1 VHCVTNREVPGTYE
15 TVRQNGGVQV
25 DVLGPLRVRA
35 DDQEIDLGGPRN
47 RALVARLAL
56 DAGRPVAATTLI
68 DDLWGLDVP
77 ADATNALQ
85 SIVSRAR
92 RRLPA
97 GALESTPA
105 GYVLQ
110 CTSVDAVEFERLVA
124 ASRVDEALELWRGEA
139 FADVVEFPFAP
150 SAAHRLGE
158 LRLVAVESSLQDRVR
173 SGDDLAVVAQLAE
186 LTTAHPYRDGFWAL
200 YLTAL
205 ATHGRANEA
214 LTAYDRLRGMLAEE
228 LGADPSPELQD
239 LHLSILRGEHSSRRS
254 HPALPSA
261 LTSFVGREGAIDDLQ
276 AALVDHRLVTIL
288 GPGGAGKTR
297 LAVETARTALDRFE
311 DVWLTE
317 LAPVTGSDGILQ
329 AILSAMGLLEVSVL
343 ERPASAPRP
352 DERTRLLEAVH
363 DVEGL
368 LLLDNCEHLIGAVA
382 EIAEDV
388 LAHAPKLRILAT
400 SREPLRIIGEFGYQL
415 SPLTM
420 PDADS
425 SIDDAMTHSA
435 VQLFVLR
442 AQAVDQSFVL
452 TAETLPAVREIC
464 VRLDGQPLAIE
475 LAAARLRTLTA
486 AQVAARLSD
495 RFRLLTGGSRTALPR
510 HRTLRAV
517 VEWSW
522 DLLDDAERDIAERL
536 AVFPGGVTVESAAAV
551 SPAGDATE
559 ELLESLADKSLL
571 VSVRGET
578 TRFRM
583 LETLREYGVE
593 RLIERGDAE
602 AVRDAHLRHFL
613 DVAEIEGPRLRGGD
627 QVAAIRVVDLER
639 ANIMAALRFAIDRG
653 DRADAARMVTAL
665 AWFWSIRS
673 QHVEAC
679 TWADAVLALPGEGDP
694 ASEICIEALAL
705 TGILVMRNHLESDQ
719 PVPWQ
724 GPVDRILALWD
735 AHHPEHQVV
744 DVVLATMAFFHVIGD
759 RDLASQSDPWTRAMI
774 NLMQLVLLDNEGR
787 VGEIDDL
794 LEPTIDAFRELGDR
808 WGLAMA
814 LSQQGMVQSLDAK
827 YEEALASWEEAI
839 PLLHELG
846 AAEDAEFSEMQVMGL
861 RVAIAEG
868 GGLDELRQELIA
880 LLADAR
886 RNSNRRF
893 ELITQMSLG
902 HVEHVA
908 GHDEAAIEHFDQVLR
923 GLDSVSSF
931 GGGQMEAVIR
941 AGLAVA
947 RASSGD
953 LDGARA
959 ELTDASSVAVRTRD
973 MPVVSQVASALAVL
987 AHLDGDDERAARVL
1001 GASEA
1006 IRGRADRM
1014 NSDVRQLIDG
1024 LRTSLGVARFE
1035 ELHAEGRSL
1044 GRDEAIAL
1052 AVPEGA
1058 VS

>member
-1 VHCVTNREVPGTYE
+1 MAD
-15 TVRQNGGVQV
+15 VQV

-35 DDQEIDLGGPRN
+35 DDQDIDLGGPRN

-85 SIVSRAR
+85 SIVSRTR

-97 GALESTPA
+97 GALDSTPA

-110 CTSVDAVEFERLVA
+110 CSSVDAVELERLVA
-124 ASRVDEALELWRGEA
+124 AGRAAEALTLWRGDA
-139 FADVVEFPFAP
+139 LADVAEFPFAE

-158 LRLVAVESSLQDRVR
+158 LRLAAVEASLRHRVR
-173 SGDDLAVVAQLAE
+173 SSHDPAVIAELAD
-186 LTTAHPYRDGFWAL
+186 LTTAHPYRDAFWVL

-205 ATHGRANEA
+205 AAHGRGNEA
-214 LTAYDRLRGMLAEE
+214 LTAYDRLRGQLAEE
-228 LGADPSPELQD
+228 LGADPSPELQE
-239 LHLSILRGEHSSRRS
+239 LHLSILRGEHTSRHS

-261 LTSFVGREGAIDDLQ
+261 LTTFVGREGAIADLQ

-297 LAVETARTALDRFE
+297 LAVETARAAIDRFD

-317 LAPVTGSDGILQ
+317 LAPVTGSDGILE

-343 ERPASAPRP
+343 DRHSSAPRP
-352 DERTRLLEAVH
+352 DERTRLIDAVH

-368 LLLDNCEHLIGAVA
+368 LLLDNCEHLVEAVA
-382 EIAEDV
+382 EIADDV

-420 PDADS
+420 PGADS
-425 SIDDAMTHSA
+425 SVEDALQHSA

-442 AQAVDQSFVL
+442 AQAVDQSFAL
-452 TAETLPAVREIC
+452 TPETLPSVREIC

-486 AQVAARLSD
+486 GQIAARLSD

-522 DLLDDAERDIAERL
+522 DLLEDAERDLAERL

-551 SPAGDATE
+551 SRAGDATE

-571 VSVRGET
+571 VPVRGDT
-578 TRFRM
+578 LRFRM

-593 RLIERGDAE
+593 RLIERGEAE

-613 DVAEIEGPRLRGGD
+613 DVAEVQGAELRGGGD
-627 QVAAIRVVDLER
+627 QVAAVGSLDLER

-653 DRADAARMVTAL
+653 DRPHAARMVAAL
-665 AWFWSIRS
+665 VWYWSIRS

-694 ASEICIEALAL
+694 ASEICVEALAL
-705 TGILVMRNHLESDQ
+705 TGILVMRSRHDVDE

-735 AHHPEHQVV
+735 AHHPEHQMV
-744 DVVLATMAFFHVIGD
+744 DLVLATMAFYDVVGD
-759 RDLASQSDPWTRAMI
+759 RELPRADDPWTQSMI

-787 VGEIDDL
+787 VGEIDEL
-794 LEPTIDAFRELGDR
+794 LEPTIVGFRELGDR

-814 LSQQGMVQSLDAK
+814 LSQQAMVQALDAK
-827 YEEALASWEEAI
+827 YEDALDTWEEAI
-839 PLLHELG
+839 PLLQELG
-846 AAEDAEFSEMQVMGL
+846 AAEDAEFSQMQVMGL

-868 GGLDELRQELIA
+868 DGVDELRQELSGR
-880 LLADAR
+880 LADAR
-886 RNSNRRF
+886 RAGNRRL
-893 ELITQMSLG
+893 ELITQMGLG

-908 GHDEAAIEHFDQVLR
+908 GNDEAAVEHLEQVLS
-923 GLDSVSSF
+923 GLDHVSSF

-947 RASSGD
+947 RAFAGD
-953 LDGARA
+953 LEAARTELVGAA
-959 ELTDASSVAVRTRD
+959 TLAVRTRD
-973 MPVVSQVASALAVL
+973 MPVVSQVACASAIL
-987 AHLDGDDERAARVL
+987 AHLEGDHERAAKAL
-1001 GASEA
+1001 GASES

-1014 NSDVRQLIDG
+1014 NNDVRRLVEE
-1024 LRTSLGVARFE
+1024 LRMSLGAERFE
-1035 ELHAEGRSL
+1035 QLHAEGRSL
-1044 GRDEAIAL
+1044 VRDEAIAL
-1052 AVPEGA
+1052 AMPDGA
-1058 VS
+1058 VG

>member
-1 VHCVTNREVPGTYE
+1 MTP
-15 TVRQNGGVQV
+15 VQV

-68 DDLWGLDVP
+68 DDLWDLDVP

-85 SIVSRAR
+85 SIVSRTR

-110 CTSVDAVEFERLVA
+110 DASVDAVEFERLVA
-124 ASRVDEALELWRGEA
+124 VGRADEALALWRGDA
-139 FADVVEFPFAP
+139 LADVVEYPFAA

-158 LRLVAVESSLQDRVR
+158 LRLAAVETSLRDRVR
-173 SGDDLAVVAQLAE
+173 SSDDPAVIAELAD

-200 YLTAL
+200 YLSAL
-205 ATHGRANEA
+205 ATCGRANEA
-214 LTAYDRLRGMLAEE
+214 LTAYERLRGLLAEE
-228 LGADPSPELQD
+228 LGSDPSPELQE
-239 LHLSILRGEHSSRRS
+239 LHLSILRGEHTSRRS

-261 LTSFVGREGAIDDLQ
+261 LTSFVGREGAIADLQ

-297 LAVETARTALDRFE
+297 LAVETARAALDRFE

-317 LAPVTGSDGILQ
+317 LAPVTGGDGILE

-343 ERPASAPRP
+343 DRPSSGPRP
-352 DERTRLLEAVH
+352 DERTRLIDAVH

-368 LLLDNCEHLIGAVA
+368 LLLDNCEHLIEAVA
-382 EIAEDV
+382 EIADDV

-420 PDADS
+420 PDADG
-425 SIDDAMTHSA
+425 SIDDAMQHSA

-442 AQAVDQSFVL
+442 AQAVDQSFAL

-486 AQVAARLSD
+486 GQIAARLSD

-522 DLLDDAERDIAERL
+522 DLLDDAERDLAERL

-551 SPAGDATE
+551 SQAGEATE

-571 VSVRGET
+571 VPVRGDT
-578 TRFRM
+578 LRFRM

-593 RLIERGDAE
+593 RLIERGEAQ

-613 DVAEIEGPRLRGGD
+613 DVAEAQGAELRGGAG
-627 QVAAIRVVDLER
+627 QVAAVRSIDLER

-653 DRADAARMVTAL
+653 DRSHAARMVAAL
-665 AWFWSIRS
+665 SWYWSIRS

-679 TWADAVLALPGEGDP
+679 TWADAVLALPGEADP

-705 TGILVMRNHLESDQ
+705 TGILVMGSRSSDR

-735 AHHPEHQVV
+735 AHHPEHQMV
-744 DVVLATMAFFHVIGD
+744 DVVLATMAFYHVVGD
-759 RDLASQSDPWTRAMI
+759 RELPRAKDPWTQSMI

-787 VGEIDDL
+787 VSEIDEL
-794 LEPTIDAFRELGDR
+794 LEPTIVGFRELGDR

-814 LSQQGMVQSLDAK
+814 LSQQAMVQSLDAK
-827 YEEALASWEEAI
+827 YEEALATWEEAI
-839 PLLHELG
+839 PLLQELG
-846 AAEDAEFSEMQVMGL
+846 AAEDSEFSQMQVMGL
-861 RVAIAEG
+861 RVATAEG
-868 GGLDELRQELIA
+868 EGVDELRQEFIG

-886 RNSNRRF
+886 RDGNRRF
-893 ELITQMSLG
+893 ELITQMGLG
-902 HVEHVA
+902 HIEHVA
-908 GHDEAAIEHFDQVLR
+908 GNDEAAIERLEDVL
-923 GLDSVSSF
+923 GNLDHVSAF
-931 GGGQMEAVIR
+931 GGGQMEAMLR
-941 AGLAVA
+941 AGLAVS
-947 RASSGD
+947 RACAGD
-953 LDGARA
+953 LEGART
-959 ELTDASSVAVRTRD
+959 EVAYAAGLAIRTRD
-973 MPVVSQVASALAVL
+973 MPVVSQVASASALL
-987 AHLDGDDERAARVL
+987 AHLDGDDERSARVL

-1014 NSDVRQLIDG
+1014 NPDVRRLIED
-1024 LRTSLGVARFE
+1024 LLTSLGAERFE

-1044 GRDEAIAL
+1044 VRDEAIAL
-1052 AVPEGA
+1052 ALPDGA
-1058 VS
+1058 VT

>member
-1 VHCVTNREVPGTYE
+1 MAA
-15 TVRQNGGVQV
+15 VQV

-35 DDQEIDLGGPRN
+35 DDREIDLGGPRN

-56 DAGRPVAATTLI
+56 DAGRPVASTTLI

-85 SIVSRAR
+85 SIVSRTR

-97 GALESTPA
+97 DALESTPA
-105 GYVLQ
+105 GYVLR

-124 ASRVDEALELWRGEA
+124 ATRVDDALALWRGEA
-139 FADVVEFPFAP
+139 LADFAEFPFAQ

-158 LRLVAVESSLQDRVR
+158 LRLAAVEASLTARVR
-173 SGDDLAVVAQLAE
+173 SGDDLAVVSELAD

-205 ATHGRANEA
+205 AAHGRANEA

-228 LGADPSPELQD
+228 LGADPAPELQK
-239 LHLSILRGEHSSRRS
+239 LHLSILRGEHNSRRS

-261 LTSFVGREGAIDDLQ
+261 LTSFVGRQGAIDDLQ
-276 AALVDHRLVTIL
+276 GALVDHRLVTIL

-297 LAVETARTALDRFE
+297 LAVETARGALDRFD

-317 LAPVTGSDGILQ
+317 LAPVTGTDGILE

-343 ERPASAPRP
+343 DRPSSAPRP
-352 DERTRLLEAVH
+352 DERTRLLHAVR

-368 LLLDNCEHLIGAVA
+368 LLLDNCEHLIDAVA

-425 SIDDAMTHSA
+425 SIDEAMTHSA

-442 AQAVDQSFVL
+442 AQAVDQSFAL
-452 TAETLPAVREIC
+452 TTETLPAVREIC

-522 DLLDDAERDIAERL
+522 DLLDDDERDLAERL
-536 AVFPGGVTVESAAAV
+536 SVFPGGVTVESAAAV

-571 VSVRGET
+571 VAVRGDPP
-578 TRFRM
+578 RFRM

-593 RLIERGDAE
+593 RLIERGETE

-613 DVAEIEGPRLRGGD
+613 DVAETQGPRLRGGD
-627 QVAAIRVVDLER
+627 QIAAISVLDLER
-639 ANIMAALRFAIDRG
+639 ANVMAALRFAIDRG
-653 DRADAARMVTAL
+653 DRPGAARMVTAL
-665 AWFWSIRS
+665 AWYWSVRS
-673 QHVEAC
+673 QHVEAF

-694 ASEICIEALAL
+694 ASEICLHALSL
-705 TGILVMRNHLESDQ
+705 TGILVVASHGQSDS
-719 PVPWQ
+719 PADWQ
-724 GPVDRILALWD
+724 GPVDHILELWD
-735 AHHPEHQVV
+735 AHHPQHQIV
-744 DVVLATMAFFHVIGD
+744 DIVLATMAFFDVMGD
-759 RDLASQSDPWTRAMI
+759 RELLRPGDRWTQSMI

-787 VGEIDDL
+787 VGELDEL
-794 LEPTIDAFRELGDR
+794 LDPTIEGFRELGDR

-814 LSQQGMVQSLDAK
+814 LSQLGMVQSLDGK

-839 PLLHELG
+839 PLLKELG
-846 AAEDAEFSEMQVMGL
+846 AMEDAEFSTMRVMGL
-861 RVAIAEG
+861 RVAIAGEG
-868 GGLDELRQELIA
+868 RVDDLRQELVSQ
-880 LLADAR
+880 LADAR
-886 RNSNRRF
+886 RTGNRRF
-893 ELITQMSLG
+893 ELMTCMSLG
-902 HVEHVA
+902 HVEHIA
-908 GHDEAAIEHFDQVLR
+908 GRDELAIEHLEFVLR
-923 GLDSVSSF
+923 NVDSVSAF
-931 GGGQMEAVIR
+931 GGGQMEAAIR
-941 AGLAVA
+941 AGLTIA
-947 RASSGD
+947 RACSGD
-953 LDGARA
+953 LEAARA
-959 ELTDASSVAVRTRD
+959 ELVEASRVAVRTRD
-973 MPVVSQVASALAVL
+973 MPIVSQVATGSAVVARF
-987 AHLDGDDERAARVL
+987 DGDDERAARVL
-1001 GASEA
+1001 GAGEA

-1014 NSDVRQLIDG
+1014 NCDIRELTEA

-1035 ELHAEGRSL
+1035 ELRAEGRSL
-1044 GRDEAIAL
+1044 ERDDAIAL
-1052 AVPEGA
+1052 ALPDARVGESA
-1058 VS
+1058 TE

>member
-1 VHCVTNREVPGTYE
+1 MAR
-15 TVRQNGGVQV
+15 VQV

-85 SIVSRAR
+85 SIVSRTR

-110 CTSVDAVEFERLVA
+110 CAEVDAVEFERLVA
-124 ASRVDEALELWRGEA
+124 ATRVDEALALWRGEA
-139 FADVVEFPFAP
+139 LADIAEFPFAP

-158 LRLVAVESSLQDRVR
+158 LRLTAVESSLRDRVR
-173 SGDDLAVVAQLAE
+173 SGDDIAVIAELAD
-186 LTTAHPYRDGFWAL
+186 LTTAHPYRDAFWVL
-200 YLTAL
+200 HLTAL

-214 LTAYDRLRGMLAEE
+214 LAVYDRLRSMLAEE

-239 LHLSILRGEHSSRRS
+239 LHLSILRGEHSSRRH

-261 LTSFVGREGAIDDLQ
+261 LTTFVGREGAIADLQ

-297 LAVETARTALDRFE
+297 LAVETARAALDRFE

-329 AILSAMGLLEVSVL
+329 TILSAMGLLEVSVL
-343 ERPASAPRP
+343 DRPSSAPRP
-352 DERTRLLEAVH
+352 DERTRLIDAVH

-420 PDADS
+420 PGADG
-425 SIDDAMTHSA
+425 SIDDAMKHSA
-435 VQLFVLR
+435 IQLFVLR
-442 AQAVDQSFVL
+442 AQAVDQSFAL

-486 AQVAARLSD
+486 SQVAARLSD

-522 DLLDDAERDIAERL
+522 DLLDDAERDLAERL
-536 AVFPGGVTVESAAAV
+536 AVFPGGVTAQSATAV
-551 SPAGDATE
+551 SKAGDDTE
-559 ELLESLADKSLL
+559 ELLDSLADKSLL
-571 VSVRGET
+571 VPVRGDT
-578 TRFRM
+578 PRFRM

-593 RLIERGDAE
+593 RLIERGEAE
-602 AVRDAHLRHFL
+602 AVREAHLRHFL
-613 DVAEIEGPRLRGGD
+613 EVAETQGPRLRGGD
-627 QVAAIRVVDLER
+627 QVAAIRVMDLER
-639 ANIMAALRFAIDRG
+639 ANIMAGLRFAIDRG
-653 DRADAARMVTAL
+653 DRPSAARMVTAL

-679 TWADAVLALPGEGDP
+679 TWSDAVLALPGEGDP
-694 ASEICIEALAL
+694 ASEICIQALSL
-705 TGILVMRNHLESDQ
+705 TGILVLASHEDHERD
-719 PVPWQ
+719 PAWQ
-724 GPVDRILALWD
+724 GPVDRILELWD

-744 DVVLATMAFFHVIGD
+744 DVVLATMAFFDVIGD
-759 RDLASQSDPWTRAMI
+759 RQLPRADDRWTRSMI
-774 NLMQLVLLDNEGR
+774 NLMQLVMLDNEGR
-787 VGEIDDL
+787 VGEIVDL
-794 LEPTIDAFRELGDR
+794 LEPTIEDFRELGDR
-808 WGLAMA
+808 WGLAMT
-814 LSQQGMVQSLDAK
+814 LSQQGMVQSLDGK

-846 AAEDAEFSEMQVMGL
+846 AAEDADFSSMQITGL
-861 RVAIAEG
+861 RVALAGDSET
-868 GGLDELRQELIA
+868 DELRQDLLA
-880 LLADAR
+880 SLADAR
-886 RNSNRRF
+886 RNGNRRR
-893 ELITQMSLG
+893 ELVTRISLG
-902 HVEHVA
+902 HLEHCR
-908 GHDEAAIEHFDQVLR
+908 GHDDVAIEHMEFVLQN
-923 GLDSVSSF
+923 LDSVSTF
-931 GGGQMEAVIR
+931 GGGQMEAAMR
-941 AGLAVA
+941 ASLVVA
-947 RASSGD
+947 RGSAGD
-953 LDGARA
+953 LEAARS
-959 ELTDASSVAVRTRD
+959 ELGTASRIGRRTRD
-973 MPVVSQVASALAVL
+973 MPVIAQVASSAAIL
-987 AHLDGDDERAARVL
+987 AHLEGDDEQAARCL

-1006 IRGRADRM
+1006 IRGRADLM
-1014 NSDVRQLIDG
+1014 NPDVSRLRSS
-1024 LRTSLGVARFE
+1024 LRTSLGVERFE
-1035 ELHAEGRSL
+1035 ELYAEGRSL
-1044 GRDEAIAL
+1044 VRDEAIAL
-1052 AVPEGA
+1052 ALPDEA